1 MKFYFILQLLFVNF
15 FFEIKLLSK
24 TNLCTKLFSNSYYY
38 FWIIIN
44 DNKET
49 HIQIFC
55 LTDFNFI
62 RCERNSEDGN
72 NIYNILTNVRYY

>member
-1 MKFYFILQLLFVNF
+1 MKFYFILYQLLFVSF

-44 DNKET
+44 DNKQT
-49 HIQIFC
+49 RIQIFS

-62 RCERNSEDGN
+62 RYERNSDGN
-72 NIYNILTNVRYY
+72 NIYNILTNVWYY

>member
-1 MKFYFILQLLFVNF
+1 MHRIIFEWLLYN
-15 FFEIKLLSK
+15 
-24 TNLCTKLFSNSYYY
+24 SNDY

-55 LTDFNFI
+55 LTVFDFI
-62 RCERNSEDGN
+62 KCERNSEDGN

>member
-1 MKFYFILQLLFVNF
+1 MHRIIFDD
-15 FFEIKLLSK
+15 
-24 TNLCTKLFSNSYYY
+24 YYIIRMII
-38 FWIIIN
+38 WIIIN

-49 HIQIFC
+49 YIQIFC

-62 RCERNSEDGN
+62 RYERNSEDGN

>member
-1 MKFYFILQLLFVNF
+1 MHRIIFEWLLYN
-15 FFEIKLLSK
+15 
-24 TNLCTKLFSNSYYY
+24 SNDY

-62 RCERNSEDGN
+62 RYERNSEDRN

>member
-1 MKFYFILQLLFVNF
+1 MHRIIFDD
-15 FFEIKLLSK
+15 
-24 TNLCTKLFSNSYYY
+24 YYIIRMII
-38 FWIIIN
+38 WIIKN

-62 RCERNSEDGN
+62 RCVRNSEDGN

>member
-1 MKFYFILQLLFVNF
+1 MHRIIFDD
-15 FFEIKLLSK
+15 
-24 TNLCTKLFSNSYYY
+24 YYIIRMII
-38 FWIIIN
+38 WIIIN